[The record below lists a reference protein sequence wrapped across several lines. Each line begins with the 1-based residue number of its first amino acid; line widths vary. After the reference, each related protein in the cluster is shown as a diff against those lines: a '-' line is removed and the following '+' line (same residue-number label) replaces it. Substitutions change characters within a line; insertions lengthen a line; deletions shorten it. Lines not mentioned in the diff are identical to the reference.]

1 MQTEYATIDRW
12 SEMTGLGRTKTYYL
26 LGEGKLRAIKAGRR
40 TLIDV
45 AAGMAWLRSQPAAE
59 IRCSRARR
67 AAA

>member
-1 MQTEYATIDRW
+1 MQAQFATIEKW

-26 LGEGKLRAIKAGRR
+26 LGEGKLSAIKAGRR

-45 AAGMAWLRSQPAAE
+45 AAGMAWLKAQPAAQ
-59 IRCSRARR
+59 IRCTRAQR